1 MDFLRSCFF
10 LSQKLLQFFSSV
22 YKFREIDW
30 LSILIEF
37 LNFIGVLDLIKFFD
51 FIMDL
56 GFVYL
61 IVWISIFVSLNRIT

>member
-1 MDFLRSCFF
+1 MDFLRSCYF

-22 YKFREIDW
+22 WKLREIDW

-37 LNFIGVLDLIKFFD
+37 LRVCDLIKFFD

>member
-1 MDFLRSCFF
+1 MDFLRSCYF

-22 YKFREIDW
+22 WKLREIDW

-37 LNFIGVLDLIKFFD
+37 LGVRDLIKFFD

>member
-1 MDFLRSCFF
+1 MDFLRSCYF

-22 YKFREIDW
+22 WKLREIDW

-37 LNFIGVLDLIKFFD
+37 LRVCDLIKFFD

-61 IVWISIFVSLNRIT
+61 IVWISIFVTLNRIT

>member
-1 MDFLRSCFF
+1 MDFLRSCYF

-22 YKFREIDW
+22 WKLREIDW

-37 LNFIGVLDLIKFFD
+37 LRVRDLIKFFD